1 MQVPLPAVVP
11 MPVPVPVPAPVV
23 SRPPPEPA
31 VSKYTLAAEMLFTF
45 SGSKP
50 QHLSEQGQTQ
60 IVRLGKRIKEQLPAN
75 ELRTVRRPDNM
86 APRTFFLDYTRT
98 LLPQILNTPCLE
110 LPPLPT
116 EPARLK
122 LRIVNSKNL
131 PLEEYFKREKFR
143 CLYNR
148 LEGARE
154 EGKTFLGR
162 LKGIDSL
169 VDYNWKN
176 FRELP

>member
-1 MQVPLPAVVP
+1 MGNNNCEEEECFLLC
-11 MPVPVPVPAPVV
+11 
-23 SRPPPEPA
+23 E
-31 VSKYTLAAEMLFTF
+31 
-45 SGSKP
+45 
-50 QHLSEQGQTQ
+50 SEETATQ
-60 IVRLGKRIKEQLPAN
+60 EVDMRLDIPKRIKEQLPAN